1 MVHYRC
7 TLPRGCGFSLRPWHE
22 RCHATQHATRFCF
35 PCVCVWAQVSEI
47 EQRWTAQLAI
57 LDKRCNENESRVSNA
72 ERVVSPA
79 AIAARALAA
88 QTQVCVFVSVCLCQ
102 CLYVC
107 SRLRSKTLL
116 VKVMKWGTCMHG
128 DSTHVA
134 TWFFVVVVV
143 VGFSCLFYVCFGAQ
157 DAENRASAAMSAVED
172 KIKIIEDLRAE
183 LVQMQVGRGSW
194 WCPAQQPHERLAAA
208 AVSARL
214 AFLPCESFTCRL
226 VCHRTL
232 SKRVSWQSKKFNS
245 ARTRWK
251 PTTRC

>member
-1 MVHYRC
+1 M
-7 TLPRGCGFSLRPWHE
+7 
-22 RCHATQHATRFCF
+22 
-35 PCVCVWAQVSEI
+35 SEI

-88 QTQVCVFVSVCLCQ
+88 QTQVCVCVFVSVCLCQ

-143 VGFSCLFYVCFGAQ
+143 VVVVVGVGVVVVVVVVVCFSCLFYVCFGAQ